1 MMLTGKTIV
10 VTGVSSGIGAE
21 TARTIKRQGG
31 TVIGV
36 DRNPAGEAVDSFF
49 QADLSSR
56 DSIDAL
62 VASLPHGID
71 GLANIAGVP
80 PTAPPEVVVA
90 VNVVGL
96 KYLTEKLV
104 SKMSENGAIVSI
116 ASLAGVGWADS
127 VPQIRAAE
135 GLEFDQI
142 PDFCRE
148 HDIDEQRSYF
158 FSKEAVIVWT
168 LQNRWTWRD
177 RGIRI
182 NAVSPGPVETPIL
195 ADFVKTLGARVEE
208 DMRVM
213 DRPGRPSDI
222 APVVAFLLSD
232 GSRWIRGVNIPA
244 DGGMNSY
251 ILSHKHNL

>member
-96 KYLTEKLV
+96 WHLTEKLV

-116 ASLAGVGWADS
+116 ASLAGVGWADRFRRS
-127 VPQIRAAE
+127 EQPRASNSTKFPTSAASM
-135 GLEFDQI
+135 I
-142 PDFCRE
+142 
-148 HDIDEQRSYF
+148 S
-158 FSKEAVIVWT
+158 
-168 LQNRWTWRD
+168 
-177 RGIRI
+177 
-182 NAVSPGPVETPIL
+182 
-195 ADFVKTLGARVEE
+195 
-208 DMRVM
+208 
-213 DRPGRPSDI
+213 
-222 APVVAFLLSD
+222 
-232 GSRWIRGVNIPA
+232 
-244 DGGMNSY
+244 MNSAA
-251 ILSHKHNL
+251 ISSQRKQ